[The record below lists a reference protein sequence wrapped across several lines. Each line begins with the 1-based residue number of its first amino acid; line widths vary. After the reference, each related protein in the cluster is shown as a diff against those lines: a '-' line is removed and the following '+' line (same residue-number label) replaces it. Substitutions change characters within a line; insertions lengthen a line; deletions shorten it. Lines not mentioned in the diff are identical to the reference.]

1 MPKMK
6 DADLRDLVVKRR
18 DASFKYVTSE
28 LASAR
33 REALR
38 FYRGD
43 NLDLYG
49 DSGDGL
55 STVVS
60 RDTMEAIES
69 MLPALMKPFV
79 AGDEAVRF
87 EPTGPEDEEAAKQAT
102 EYINYL
108 FQNHNDAFRVIY
120 DSLKDGLLYRYGCGK
135 VVMEEVEDSA
145 ETYRNVTPEELMA
158 AEMDG
163 EREIVGDLEQNQDGT
178 FNLRARSK
186 AKRKTFRVYVI
197 SPEQFIFEQ
206 RISSLADATFLAHH
220 DEKVVGD
227 LIAMGLPKAK
237 VEKLQ
242 AGMPDTLEDDERHR
256 YDNERENL
264 DDDDPARKVWVDEC
278 YIRCDYEGDGTLS
291 WRKVVIGGN
300 DNTLLLNEE
309 CDDHPF
315 EGWTPIPEPHKL
327 VGQSIAD
334 LTRDIQM
341 QKTALKR
348 ETQNAAY
355 LANRP
360 MREAVEGQVNL
371 DDLLNPTVGGVVR
384 VKQVNMI
391 RELPSGGAGV
401 IDKAMQLIESLDAD
415 REART
420 GVTRYNQGMDAN
432 SLNKTATG
440 VSIISNAS
448 MQRQELVAR
457 QYAESFLK
465 PVFLKMLGLVSRHQD
480 KAQVIR
486 LRGKWVEMDPSDW
499 KTSYDMSVSVGLGT
513 GNKDQV
519 MAHLQALLAVQQ
531 QIAEGQGGPNGPLVT
546 WENIYEV
553 AKQLPATMGLKGDDR
568 FFSDPGGDGEEQGG
582 EQKPDPA
589 AMQAEQAQAAQQQ
602 AMQAEQEKHAAEL
615 VQKHETAVEVAR
627 INAASAEEVARIN
640 AEKDIFV
647 AGLAVPPNLVADGA
661 DETGGTQEAA
671 PAPDPAPMDE
681 PEMAP
686 EQGLEIDPELLVAMV
701 AQEQGMT
708 PEGDIPPEMDMPL

>member
-1 MPKMK
+1 MK
-6 DADLRDLVVKRR
+6 DADLRELVIKRR
-18 DASFKYVTSE
+18 DASFKYVSSE
-28 LASAR
+28 LSSAR

-43 NLDLYG
+43 NMDLYG

-69 MLPALMKPFV
+69 MLPSLMKPFV
-79 AGDEAVRF
+79 AGDETVRF
-87 EPTGPEDEEAAKQAT
+87 EPTGPEDEEPAKQAT

-120 DSLKDGLLYRYGCGK
+120 DSLKDGLLYRYGCAK

-145 ETYRNVTPEELMA
+145 ETYRSVTPEERMA
-158 AEMDG
+158 AEAAG
-163 EREIVGDLEQNQDGT
+163 ELEIVGDIEENDDGT
-178 FNLRARSK
+178 FNLRAKPK
-186 AKRKTFRVYVI
+186 AKRKMFRVHVI
-197 SPEQFIFEQ
+197 APEQFIFEQ
-206 RISSLADATFLAHH
+206 RLSSLADATFLAHH
-220 DEKVVGD
+220 DERVVGD

-256 YDNERENL
+256 YDSERENL
-264 DDDDPARKVWVDEC
+264 DDADPARKVWVDEC

-291 WRKVVIGGN
+291 WRKVVIAGN

-309 CDDHPF
+309 ADDHPF

-384 VKQVNMI
+384 VKQVGMI
-391 RELPSGGAGV
+391 RELPSGGANV
-401 IDKAMQLIESLDAD
+401 IDQAMQLIESLDAD

-486 LRGKWVEMDPSDW
+486 LRGKWVEMDPSEW
-499 KTSYDMSVSVGLGT
+499 KTGYDMSVSVGLGT

-553 AKQLPATMGLKGDDR
+553 AKQLPATMGLKGNDR
-568 FFSDPGGDGEEQGG
+568 FFTDPAPDEGEQGG
-582 EQKPDPA
+582 EQQPQQPDPA
-589 AMQAEQAQAAQQQ
+589 ATQAQAAQQAQ
-602 AMQAEQEKHAAEL
+602 AQAEQEKHAAEL
-615 VQKHETAVEVAR
+615 AQKHDTAVEVANIDADAKVR
-627 INAASAEEVARIN
+627 IASIGAVKELV
-640 AEKDIFV
+640 V
-647 AGLAVPPNLVADGA
+647 AGLSVEEAGA
-661 DETGGTQEAA
+661 IVES
-671 PAPDPAPMDE
+671 APDVFAGATSDSEQGQQPVPMDA

-686 EQGLEIDPELLVAMV
+686 EQALDVDPELLAAMV
-701 AQEQGMT
+701 AQEQGMA
-708 PEGDIPPEMDMPL
+708 PDDGSQPEMDMPL